1 MECLRQSKVVVKMS
15 WALAMLYDILSAVSQ
30 IYLVSVIKL
39 REGLSFCSA
48 EGKARWLFNCPGP

>member
-1 MECLRQSKVVVKMS
+1 MS

-48 EGKARWLFNCPGP
+48 EGKARWLFNCLGP